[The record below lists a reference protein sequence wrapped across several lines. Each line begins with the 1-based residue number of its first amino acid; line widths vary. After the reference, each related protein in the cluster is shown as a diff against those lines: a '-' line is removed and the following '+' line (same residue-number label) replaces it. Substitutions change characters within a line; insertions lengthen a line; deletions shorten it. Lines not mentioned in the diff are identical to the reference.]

1 MDVSER
7 EFAGYF
13 RARHDAVRRTACPM
27 CGDRDRASFVPA
39 PRWDAAS
46 RGRRST
52 VMPAHLGPI
61 MIARTRTLGLMG
73 TPKGERRRQELVTA
87 AAELLRAGGFDAVR
101 HRAVAE
107 KAGLPLA
114 STTYYFESL
123 DDLVTAA
130 VELTSREELG
140 EGHQQLEAAPA
151 ELPELVL
158 DLLLGPE
165 SRGGGLEAVLL
176 RYERLVGAGRRPYL
190 APLMRALR
198 GELDTLLADILARA
212 GHPLDEVAL
221 RDLVS
226 LVDGAVISA
235 LIEADPDPR
244 AAAREVLLRHL

>member
-1 MDVSER
+1 V
-7 EFAGYF
+7 
-13 RARHDAVRRTACPM
+13 
-27 CGDRDRASFVPA
+27 
-39 PRWDAAS
+39 
-46 RGRRST
+46 
-52 VMPAHLGPI
+52 
-61 MIARTRTLGLMG
+61 G

-87 AAELLRAGGFDAVR
+87 AAELLRSGGFDAVR

-130 VELTSREELG
+130 VERTSREELA
-140 EGHQQLEAAPA
+140 EGQQQLAAAPA

-165 SRGGGLEAVLL
+165 SRGGGLDAVLL

-190 APLMRALR
+190 APLMRELR
-198 GELDTLLADILARA
+198 GELDALLAEILVRS
-212 GHPLDEVAL
+212 GHPLDGVAV

-226 LVDGAVISA
+226 LVDGVVISA

-244 AAAREVLLRHL
+244 AAAREVLLRSL